1 MGLTPQQYAHLADHS
16 YDRGGQ
22 MQDLLNKDVVIG
34 GERYR
39 VIDHADNPRTG
50 YQGTVYQH
58 EASGA
63 VVAAHRG
70 TEFGREAFR
79 DGVVADGG
87 MVFARTNSQAADAVE
102 LTRRAVEYA
111 ERQGR
116 EPGRAVPE
124 VTVTGHSLGGTLAQV
139 SAHHFD
145 LRGETFNAYGAASL
159 DRRIPEGGDRVTNH
173 VMAVDAVSS
182 ASPHYG
188 QMRIYAT
195 AQEIETLHR
204 TGYHSNMLRDLLQRD
219 MPLAASVV
227 SADSHSMH
235 NFLPVDDEGRADRS
249 ALADPQARRLAEDH
263 RGIIADYRNDVGD
276 LRRGVTVA
284 ARGPL
289 GLVLDGIDRVRG
301 PLAPGE
307 PAAQEVRRQTGTPQA
322 TPPPS
327 ITSGAPAAPSAGI
340 CCRSGMVCPRR
351 RAPAGA
357 GRAAT
362 RRRSGHGATDAGA
375 ARYLPL
381 KNSCG
386 EGAAG
391 RVRADRRRARLSRRL
406 MPDGCGMCGCGR
418 SARLTRGGAQ
428 GRRGFSFG

>member
-1 MGLTPQQYAHLADHS
+1 MGLTPQQYAYLADHS

-22 MQDLLNKDVVIG
+22 MQDLLNKDVMIG

-39 VIDHADNPRTG
+39 VIDHVDNPRTG
-50 YQGTVYQH
+50 YQGTIYQH

-87 MVFARTNSQAADAVE
+87 MVFARTNSQAGDAVE
-102 LTRRAVEYA
+102 LTRRAVEFA

-116 EPGRAVPE
+116 EPGRTAPE

-145 LRGETFNAYGAASL
+145 LRGQTFNAYGAASL

-188 QMRIYAT
+188 EVRVYAT

-204 TGYHSNMLRDLLQRD
+204 TGYHDNMLRDLLQRD
-219 MPLAASVV
+219 MPLTASVM

-249 ALADPQARRLAEDH
+249 ALDDPRARRLADEH
-263 RGIIADYRNDVGD
+263 RGIIADYRDDVGD
-276 LRRGVTVA
+276 LRRGVTMA

-301 PLAPGE
+301 PLAPGA
-307 PAAQEVRRQTGTPQA
+307 PAVQEARDRATGSPQA
-322 TPPPS
+322 MPVSS
-327 ITSGAPAAPSAGI
+327 ITSTGPAAWQASPEIERLLA
-340 CCRSGMVCPRR
+340 
-351 RAPAGA
+351 
-357 GRAAT
+357 
-362 RRRSGHGATDAGA
+362 A
-375 ARYLPL
+375 ARDGSPALKTAQQDLQASALGQAWHARVDACRQAMDAQQCIAGPAAEQRTQAPL
-381 KNSCG
+381 
-386 EGAAG
+386 
-391 RVRADRRRARLSRRL
+391 DIAR
-406 MPDGCGMCGCGR
+406 
-418 SARLTRGGAQ
+418 
-428 GRRGFSFG
+428 

>member
-1 MGLTPQQYAHLADHS
+1 MGLTPQQYAYLADHS

-39 VIDHADNPRTG
+39 VIDHVDNPRTG

-87 MVFARTNSQAADAVE
+87 TVFARTNSQAADAVE

-116 EPGRAVPE
+116 EPGRTVPE

-145 LRGETFNAYGAASL
+145 LRGQTFNAYGAASL

-188 QMRIYAT
+188 QVRIYAT

-204 TGYHSNMLRDLLQRD
+204 TGYHDNMLRDLLQRD
-219 MPLAASVV
+219 MPLTASVV

-235 NFLPVDDEGRADRS
+235 NFLPVDGEGRADRS
-249 ALADPQARRLAEDH
+249 ALADPQARGLAEDH
-263 RGIIADYRNDVGD
+263 RGIIADYRDDVGD
-276 LRRGVTVA
+276 LRRSVTVA

-307 PAAQEVRRQTGTPQA
+307 PAAQEVRRPTGSPQA
-322 TPPPS
+322 TPDPS
-327 ITSGAPAAPSAGI
+327 VTSTAPAVWQPSPEIERLLAAAREGSPAALQTAQQGLQASALGQAWHARVDAQQQALDAQQRVAAPAAE
-340 CCRSGMVCPRR
+340 PRTQ
-351 RAPAGA
+351 APL
-357 GRAAT
+357 
-362 RRRSGHGATDAGA
+362 DI
-375 ARYLPL
+375 AR
-381 KNSCG
+381 
-386 EGAAG
+386 
-391 RVRADRRRARLSRRL
+391 
-406 MPDGCGMCGCGR
+406 
-418 SARLTRGGAQ
+418 
-428 GRRGFSFG
+428 

>member
-1 MGLTPQQYAHLADHS
+1 MGLTPQQYAYLADHS

-22 MQDLLNKDVVIG
+22 VQDLLNKDVMIG

-39 VIDHADNPRTG
+39 VIDHVDNPRTG
-50 YQGTVYQH
+50 YQGTIYQH

-87 MVFARTNSQAADAVE
+87 MVFARTNSQAGDAVE
-102 LTRRAVEYA
+102 LTRRAVEFA

-116 EPGRAVPE
+116 EPGRTAPE

-145 LRGETFNAYGAASL
+145 LRGQTFNAYGAASL

-188 QMRIYAT
+188 EVRVYAT

-204 TGYHSNMLRDLLQRD
+204 TGYHDNMLRDLLQRD
-219 MPLAASVV
+219 MPLTASVV

-249 ALADPQARRLAEDH
+249 ALDDPRARRLADEH
-263 RGIIADYRNDVGD
+263 RGIIADYRDDVGD

-301 PLAPGE
+301 PLAPGA
-307 PAAQEVRRQTGTPQA
+307 PAVQEARDRATGSPQA
-322 TPPPS
+322 MPVYS
-327 ITSGAPAAPSAGI
+327 ITSTGPAAWQASPEIERLLA
-340 CCRSGMVCPRR
+340 
-351 RAPAGA
+351 
-357 GRAAT
+357 
-362 RRRSGHGATDAGA
+362 A
-375 ARYLPL
+375 ARDGSPVALKTAQQDLQASALGQAWHARVDAYRQALDAQQRIAGPAVEQRMQAPL
-381 KNSCG
+381 
-386 EGAAG
+386 
-391 RVRADRRRARLSRRL
+391 DIAR
-406 MPDGCGMCGCGR
+406 
-418 SARLTRGGAQ
+418 
-428 GRRGFSFG
+428 

>member
-1 MGLTPQQYAHLADHS
+1 MGLTPQQYAYLADHS

-39 VIDHADNPRTG
+39 VIDHVDNPRTG

-116 EPGRAVPE
+116 EPGRTVPE

-188 QMRIYAT
+188 QVRIYAT

-204 TGYHSNMLRDLLQRD
+204 TGYHDNMLRDLLQRD
-219 MPLAASVV
+219 MPLTASVV

-235 NFLPVDDEGRADRS
+235 NFLPVDGEGRADRS
-249 ALADPQARRLAEDH
+249 ALSDPQARGLAEDH
-263 RGIIADYRNDVGD
+263 RGIIADYRDDVGD
-276 LRRGVTVA
+276 LRRSVTVA

-307 PAAQEVRRQTGTPQA
+307 PAAQEVRRPTGSPQA
-322 TPPPS
+322 TPDPS
-327 ITSGAPAAPSAGI
+327 VTSTAPAVWQPSPEIERLLAAAREGSPAALETAQQGLQASALGQAWHARVDAHQQALDAQQRVAAPAAE
-340 CCRSGMVCPRR
+340 PRTQ
-351 RAPAGA
+351 APL
-357 GRAAT
+357 
-362 RRRSGHGATDAGA
+362 DI
-375 ARYLPL
+375 AR
-381 KNSCG
+381 
-386 EGAAG
+386 
-391 RVRADRRRARLSRRL
+391 
-406 MPDGCGMCGCGR
+406 
-418 SARLTRGGAQ
+418 
-428 GRRGFSFG
+428 

>member
-1 MGLTPQQYAHLADHS
+1 
-16 YDRGGQ
+16 

-39 VIDHADNPRTG
+39 VIDHVDNPRTG

-87 MVFARTNSQAADAVE
+87 MVFTRTNSQAADAVE

-188 QMRIYAT
+188 QVRIYAT

-204 TGYHSNMLRDLLQRD
+204 TAYHDNMLRDLLQRD
-219 MPLAASVV
+219 MPLTASVV

-235 NFLPVDDEGRADRS
+235 NFLPVDGEGRADRS
-249 ALADPQARRLAEDH
+249 ALADPQARGLAEDH
-263 RGIIADYRNDVGD
+263 RGIIADYRDDVGD
-276 LRRGVTVA
+276 LRRSVTVA
-284 ARGPL
+284 ARGPWVWYSTASIAF
-289 GLVLDGIDRVRG
+289 GGRW
-301 PLAPGE
+301 P
-307 PAAQEVRRQTGTPQA
+307 PASRQ
-322 TPPPS
+322 
-327 ITSGAPAAPSAGI
+327 
-340 CCRSGMVCPRR
+340 RR
-351 RAPAGA
+351 RCAV
-357 GRAAT
+357 RAAA
-362 RRRSGHGATDAGA
+362 RRRRLALRSRRPLRRCGSRARRSNVCWRQRARA
-375 ARYLPL
+375 ARQR
-381 KNSCG
+381 C
-386 EGAAG
+386 
-391 RVRADRRRARLSRRL
+391 RRRNRGCRHPLSVRHGMPVSTRTSRRWT
-406 MPDGCGMCGCGR
+406 R
-418 SARLTRGGAQ
+418 SNASQVRPRSH
-428 GRRGFSFG
+428 GRRRRWISRAEEFRRRER